1 MTIFLGFG
9 AAAFVGN
16 EAIIKANPAG
26 NMAKTFI
33 SQSVRWR
40 LLICFRISNCFCNNF
55 GCSGRSR
62 INGGSAFAHDFYN
75 EIIRKGKSTE
85 KRASIY
91 GSLCIYWG
99 SDIIYHTCII
109 CPNIKRS
116 IFSIISICSCA
127 SANLPVIL
135 FTIYWKRFNTTGA
148 ISGMIVG
155 LVSAIVLVALSPNVW
170 NPVAGKAIFV
180 GEAIFPYTTPGII
193 SIPLGFLAAY
203 LGTVLSSKRRR
214 DEI

>member
-1 MTIFLGFG
+1 LVLT
-9 AAAFVGN
+9 AA
-16 EAIIKANPAG
+16 
-26 NMAKTFI
+26 
-33 SQSVRWR
+33 
-40 LLICFRISNCFCNNF
+40 
-55 GCSGRSR
+55 
-62 INGGSAFAHDFYN
+62 SAFAHDFYN

-85 KRASIY
+85 KEQVSMARYASI
-91 GSLCIYWG
+91 GVAIL
-99 SDIIYHTCII
+99 
-109 CPNIKRS
+109 
-116 IFSIISICSCA
+116 SIILALFAQTLNVAFLVSLAFAVAA

-203 LGTVLSSKRRR
+203 LGTVLSSKKEDAAKF
-214 DEI
+214 DEILVKSNTGHGISDASSH